1 MTSIDETKSRVDVH
15 APSDD
20 REHNAHK
27 IRTASLEI
35 EGVMTDF
42 IVQPFSDRIFV
53 IATQLQKLGT
63 LVSSI
68 FLWIIEFKGNKEQML
83 CSLSQPYCLAS
94 S

>member
-1 MTSIDETKSRVDVH
+1 MH
-15 APSDD
+15 APSED

-63 LVSSI
+63 LVSCTSL
-68 FLWIIEFKGNKEQML
+68 LWIIECKGTKEQML
-83 CSLSQPYCLAS
+83 CSVFPQPTLLPFFIVRLIV
-94 S
+94 